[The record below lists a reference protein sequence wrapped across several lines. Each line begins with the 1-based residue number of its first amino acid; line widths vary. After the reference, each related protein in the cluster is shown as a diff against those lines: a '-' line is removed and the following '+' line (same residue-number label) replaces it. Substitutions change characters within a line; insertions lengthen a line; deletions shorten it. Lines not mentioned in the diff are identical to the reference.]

1 MPVIRIQREE
11 LKRFG
16 LSADALINN
25 VRMLGADL
33 KDVGDEEILV
43 EFFPDRPDLY
53 TVEGVVRALKG
64 ILQIETG
71 APKYVLNESDIIVNV
86 DRSVENVRPYIV
98 CALVKN
104 INIDDTT
111 IKSMMDFQ
119 EKLHLTVGRKRKKLA
134 IGLHDADKVQ
144 PPFTYTTESPDFEFV
159 PLGFDEPMS
168 LNDILIKHPKG
179 IEYGEIL
186 KGKKKYPII
195 IDKNGHVLS
204 FPPIINGMFTE
215 ITPHTKNIF
224 IDITGTDLNVL
235 KGVLNILVT
244 AFADRGADV
253 HAVKIVYPDQVIIT
267 PELKYEKINVSKDYI
282 TKILGKKL
290 SNKEITMALN
300 KLRFDVTIYGD
311 YVEAV
316 VPPYRM
322 DILHPIDI
330 VEDIAKGLGYDYF
343 STVLPNKQVFGKTFV
358 ENYEK
363 MRDIMVSL
371 GFQEI
376 ITLTITSFD
385 RMYKKCMIDGEN
397 YVEIENPITEDG
409 TTLRSWL
416 IPSILEI
423 MNKNKHRELPQ
434 KIFEVGYVQTDTK
447 EMHLSFGVIDSKAS
461 FTVAKSIAE
470 AILRNFGIEN
480 YIVREIIHPTFINGR
495 CAEIII
501 ESEEIGYFGEIHPAV
516 LENYELGYPV
526 AAGEINL
533 EKFFKHTN
541 SKLK

>member
-1 MPVIRIQREE
+1 MPVIRIQSEE

-33 KDVGDEEILV
+33 KDIGDEEILI

-71 APKYVLNESDIIVNV
+71 APKYVLNESDITVNV
-86 DRSVENVRPYIV
+86 DKSVENVRPYIV

-104 INIDDTT
+104 INIDDIT

-144 PPFTYTTESPDFEFV
+144 PPFSYTTESPEFEFV
-159 PLGFDEPMS
+159 PLGFDKSMS
-168 LNDILIKHPKG
+168 LRDILDKHPKG
-179 IEYGEIL
+179 IEYGDIL
-186 KGKKKYPII
+186 KGKDRYPII
-195 IDKNGHVLS
+195 LDKNENVLS
-204 FPPIINGMFTE
+204 FPPIINGVLTE
-215 ITPHTKNIF
+215 ITSNTKNIF
-224 IDITGTDLNVL
+224 IDITGTDLSVL

-244 AFADRGADV
+244 AFADRGADI
-253 HAVKIVYPDQVIIT
+253 HTVKIVYPDQTTIT
-267 PELKYEKINVSKDYI
+267 PELKYEKINVSMDYI

-290 SNKEITMALN
+290 TDEEIILALN
-300 KLRFDVTIYGD
+300 KLRFDAIIHGD
-311 YVEAV
+311 YIETV

-343 STVLPNKQVFGKTFV
+343 STMLPNKQVFGKTFV

-363 MRDIMVSL
+363 MRDTMVSL

-385 RMYKKCMIDGEN
+385 RMYKKCLIDGEN

-434 KIFEVGYVQTDTK
+434 KIFEVGYVQTDSK
-447 EMHLSFGVIDSKAS
+447 EMHLSFGIIDSKAS
-461 FTVAKSIAE
+461 FTVAKSITE
-470 AILRNFGIEN
+470 AILRNFGIKD
-480 YIVREIIHPTFINGR
+480 YTISEISHPTFINGR
-495 CAEIII
+495 CAEIKING
-501 ESEEIGYFGEIHPAV
+501 EKIGYFGEIHPAV
-516 LENYELGYPV
+516 LENFELGYPV

-533 EKFFKHTN
+533 EKFFKHTK